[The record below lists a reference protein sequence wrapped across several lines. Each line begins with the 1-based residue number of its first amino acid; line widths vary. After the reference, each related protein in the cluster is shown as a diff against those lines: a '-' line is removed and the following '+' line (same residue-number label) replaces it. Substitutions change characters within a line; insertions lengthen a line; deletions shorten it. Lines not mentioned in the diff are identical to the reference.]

1 MDGRIERQKMD
12 KLFFIW
18 EVWWGREQNKTCCL
32 CLSVK
37 IWKNQREKAITVYV
51 SLSFAVS
58 RSLSVVN
65 VRFLFVIC
73 LPEGN

>member
-1 MDGRIERQKMD
+1 MSSWSFCENLEK
-12 KLFFIW
+12 
-18 EVWWGREQNKTCCL
+18 
-32 CLSVK
+32 
-37 IWKNQREKAITVYV
+37 QREKSITVYL

-58 RSLSVVN
+58 RSLSVIN